1 MERLA
6 NLGFSFRQLAKT
18 AAYSPGCVMFVW
30 FADILVNGMA
40 ALAVGLVVYL
50 GWLSWLGFQQTRERC
65 KKQKEREGQRR
76 GHWGYE

>member
-50 GWLSWLGFQQTRERC
+50 GWLGFQQKRKQRKEQKDRER
-65 KKQKEREGQRR
+65 QRR

>member
-1 MERLA
+1 MERPA
-6 NLGFSFRQLAKT
+6 NLGFGFRQLAKT
-18 AAYSPGCVMFVW
+18 AAYSLGRVMFVW

-50 GWLSWLGFQQTRERC
+50 GWLGFQQKRKRSKEQKDRER
-65 KKQKEREGQRR
+65 QRR

>member
-1 MERLA
+1 M
-6 NLGFSFRQLAKT
+6 
-18 AAYSPGCVMFVW
+18 VIW

-50 GWLSWLGFQQTRERC
+50 GCLAFQQKLKGR
-65 KKQKEREGQRR
+65 KQQKERQRQQR